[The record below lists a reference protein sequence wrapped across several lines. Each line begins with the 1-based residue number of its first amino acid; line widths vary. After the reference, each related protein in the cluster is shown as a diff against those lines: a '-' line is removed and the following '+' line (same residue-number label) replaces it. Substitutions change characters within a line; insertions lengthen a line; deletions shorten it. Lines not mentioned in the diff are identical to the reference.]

1 MRDNLVQ
8 VNSDGTFPTAP
19 IPAKQQGQFPKVGVT
34 TDHRLMVAV
43 GTTPPVAG
51 NVATFT
57 EGTKTVTLTTV
68 PERLVATDTY
78 VTSVVISPLRAN
90 TGRAYVGVT
99 ATDATQ
105 CIEASPVVIQ
115 APDGKSINLKLIYI
129 DVTVA
134 GEGVS
139 YLTLS

>member
-1 MRDNLVQ
+1 MENLVSL
-8 VNSDGTFPTAP
+8 NSDGTFPAAP
-19 IPAKQQGQFPKVGVT
+19 IPVTQQGQFPHVGVT
-34 TDHRLMVAV
+34 TDHKLMVAV

-51 NVATFT
+51 NAATFT

-68 PERLVATDTY
+68 PERLVAVDTF
-78 VTSVVISPLRAN
+78 VTSVVISPLRTN
-90 TGRAYVGVT
+90 TGRAYVGTVL
-99 ATDATQ
+99 TDGTQ
-105 CIEASPVVIQ
+105 SIEASPVVIQ